1 MASSSSTVRRALW
14 AASTV
19 ALLVFGVVVEQVMTT
34 GALVRYDRRTAQNIS
49 HGKFFQIMI
58 GRAPHVGRWIE
69 PSRAVTVF
77 GDARF
82 IAALAIGAGL
92 LLLTI
97 KRPRA
102 ALFVVGATFSGVLL
116 DLVVRSYIGGVRPAM
131 PSPFSFASQ
140 DGMPS
145 GHALDATVC
154 FGAIVLVC
162 LPHLPIAARI
172 LVAAAAGALVAA
184 VAVSRVILLTHY
196 ASDVIGGVALGL
208 AWVFALAA
216 LFEPWDERS
225 ESMSGAIT

>member
-1 MASSSSTVRRALW
+1 
-14 AASTV
+14 
-19 ALLVFGVVVEQVMTT
+19 
-34 GALVRYDRRTAQNIS
+34 LVRYDRRTAQHIA

-69 PSRAVTVF
+69 PSRSVTVF
-77 GDARF
+77 GDVRF

-92 LLLTI
+92 LLLTL
-97 KRPRA
+97 KRPRG
-102 ALFVVGATFSGVLL
+102 ALFVVGATFSGVVL
-116 DLVVRSYIGGVRPAM
+116 DLVVRSYIGGVRPTM

-154 FGAIVLVC
+154 FAAIVLVC

-172 LVAAAAGALVAA
+172 LVTTAATGLVAA

-196 ASDVIGGVALGL
+196 VSDVVGGVALGM

-216 LFEPWDERS
+216 VFEPWDERS
-225 ESMSGAIT
+225 ESERVAVT